1 MWLVFVTKNNLLGPH
16 FLRALASKQGQ
27 AGWLSNFYR
36 SLASCLL
43 ANNEKDLRSRVLDL
57 MKPVNIPTHH

>member
-27 AGWLSNFYR
+27 AGRLAVEFL
-36 SLASCLL
+36 SLACELL
-43 ANNEKDLRSRVLDL
+43 VGEQRKGS
-57 MKPVNIPTHH
+57 